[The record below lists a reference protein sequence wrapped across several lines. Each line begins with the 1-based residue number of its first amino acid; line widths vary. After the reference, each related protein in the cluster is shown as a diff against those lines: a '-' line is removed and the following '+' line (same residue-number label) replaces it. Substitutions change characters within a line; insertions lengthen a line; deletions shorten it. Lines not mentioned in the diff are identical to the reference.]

1 MANQSAKKNE
11 QAIKNRVK
19 FMNFI
24 MYPLFAFFLLL
35 NMFFAIGESIS
46 FWHLIW
52 CALISVLSFF
62 CIKQT
67 VKCWELNLPVE
78 ASEYYIDILALNTIV
93 AVLDPFT
100 HKVW

>member
-11 QAIKNRVK
+11 QAIKGKVK
-19 FMNFI
+19 FMNFV
-24 MYPLFAFFLLL
+24 MYPLFVIFFVL

-52 CALISVLSFF
+52 CALVALSSIF

-67 VKCWELNLPVE
+67 IKCWDLQLPSE
-78 ASEYYIDILALNTIV
+78 AS
-93 AVLDPFT
+93 
-100 HKVW
+100 